1 MVKIH
6 HDKTK
11 NMSVYYNLHFML
23 ILTPK
28 SFTLVLYFNSDDLST
43 EEIHDKVYKKG
54 DNNSTTNKN

>member
-43 EEIHDKVYKKG
+43 EEIHGTLYDKVYHI
-54 DNNSTTNKN
+54 